1 MDVKRTTLFS
11 LLILLILVL
20 YGLKPLHAQIIK
32 GYGAIGF
39 NMAQVDGDEV
49 YGYKKY
55 LGNLAVGG
63 MVPIGEK
70 WHVSLETSFT
80 QKGAKG
86 QPGRIIEEY
95 DHYNLRLDY
104 LEVPLLVHFTD
115 KDFLTA
121 GLGFSWGRLV
131 GIKELEDG
139 VDTGVDI
146 TDGIFGINDYGAVV
160 DLRLPIYQRLKFNF
174 RFQYSMAEFREREY
188 TNMAGSTRTRH
199 YYNNVL
205 TFRIVY
211 MFNEDLS
218 NIRPRTR

>member
-1 MDVKRTTLFS
+1 MISVHRV
-11 LLILLILVL
+11 LLSVVTILVI
-20 YGLKPLHAQIIK
+20 YFADFKPAYSQIIK
-32 GYGAIGF
+32 GYGAMGF
-39 NMAQVDGDEV
+39 NMPQVDGDEV

-55 LGNLAVGG
+55 LGNLAVGA

-80 QKGAKG
+80 QKGGKG

-95 DHYNLRLDY
+95 DHYNLRLNY
-104 LEVPLLVHFTD
+104 LEVPVLVHFTD

-121 GLGFSWGRLV
+121 GLGLSWGRLV

-139 VDTGVDI
+139 IDTGIDI
-146 TDGIFGINDYGAVV
+146 TDGIFGIDDIGVLV

-188 TNMAGSTRTRH
+188 TNMAGATRIRN

-205 TFRIVY
+205 TFRVVY

-218 NIRPRTR
+218 NLRPRNR